1 MANREN
7 FTCGGKESARG
18 QGSVEHSSIHH
29 NNHKNTLKLLK
40 KNKGY
45 ERLLDKQAIRFYKYS
60 KDIKVEGPAKGAG
73 LYRRW
78 AVALPCPPVEP
89 PLI

>member
-7 FTCGGKESARG
+7 FTCGGKEDARG

-29 NNHKNTLKLLK
+29 NSHKNTIFYIIISSK

-45 ERLLDKQAIRFYKYS
+45 ERLLDKQAINLYKYC

-73 LYRRW
+73 GGQLHP
-78 AVALPCPPVEP
+78 LPAVEP